1 MFTKNE
7 VRFLEALGNLQQAL
21 NARKTLGIKVR
32 NPLFKNNKKTGRSPN
47 RTRTPKRTNAAW

>member
-7 VRFLEALGNLQQAL
+7 ERFLEALWNLQAAL
-21 NARKTLGIKVR
+21 NAPQTVGIKVR

-47 RTRTPKRTNAAW
+47 RGRTPNRRK

>member
-7 VRFLEALGNLQQAL
+7 ERFLEALGNLQRAL
-21 NARKTLGIKVR
+21 NARKTTVGIKVR

-47 RTRTPKRTNAAW
+47 RNRTPKRTN